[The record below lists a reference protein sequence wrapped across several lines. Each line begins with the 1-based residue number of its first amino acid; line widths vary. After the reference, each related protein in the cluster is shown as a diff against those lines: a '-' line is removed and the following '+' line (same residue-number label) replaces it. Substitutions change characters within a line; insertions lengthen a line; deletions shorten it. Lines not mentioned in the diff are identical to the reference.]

1 MKTCPSCQSQYTDD
15 TLQFCLQDGTRL
27 QSGSEMKTA
36 NYGEQETV
44 VSNRPSGQINTPR
57 ETQPT
62 NRQTNQFPSNSNFQ
76 TPEKKS
82 SAATAVFLTAFVML
96 LFFSL
101 VGIGGWL
108 YLRGATPDENGN
120 LLLAKK
126 KPDSTVANTSSTAP
140 TDSSRTPAATPV
152 INSSNVRI
160 EPAAPAA
167 PIDQA
172 KIQKDVS
179 QRIDSWKSAAES
191 LDLDEYM
198 DNYAPKIDYYN
209 KKGANAATVR
219 ADKQK
224 AFDQYSSLKVTISN
238 LSVTPDASGEHA
250 TAIFDKQWEFSGE
263 ESYSA
268 GKVRQQLQLQKI
280 DGEWLIAGE
289 KDLKLYY
296 KE

>member
-1 MKTCPSCQSQYTDD
+1 MKTCPSCQTQYTDD

-27 QSGSEMKTA
+27 QSGSEMRTA
-36 NYGEQETV
+36 SFGEQETV
-44 VSNRPSGQINTPR
+44 VSNRPSSQINTPR
-57 ETQPT
+57 ETLPN
-62 NRQTNQFPSNSNFQ
+62 NRQTNQFPPNSNFQ

-108 YLRGATPDENGN
+108 YFKGATPDDNAN

-126 KPDSTVANTSSTAP
+126 KSNETTATNTSSTAP
-140 TDSSRTPAATPV
+140 SDSSRSTPAATPLTR
-152 INSSNVRI
+152 SSNANTTATVV
-160 EPAAPAA
+160 
-167 PIDQA
+167 PIDKAQ
-172 KIQKDVS
+172 IQKDVS
-179 QRIDSWKSAAES
+179 ERIDSWKTAAES

-198 DNYAPKIDYYN
+198 DNYAPKIDYYS
-209 KKGANAATVR
+209 KKGASLAAVR

-224 AFDQYSSLKVTISN
+224 AFNQYSAIKVTISN
-238 LSVTPDASGEHA
+238 LTVTPDASGERA
-250 TAIFDKQWEFSGE
+250 TAVFDKEWNFTGE
-263 ESYSA
+263 ENYSA
-268 GKVRQQLQLQKI
+268 GKVRQQLELRKI
-280 DGEWLIAGE
+280 DEEWLIAGE